1 MKLLRKMSFR
11 KKFMRKYIL
20 NNGNL
25 KNLNTPNYKPQI
37 LRKRIC
43 FTNIKSNKE
52 TPSRNHQKQTSKLII
67 NYLPDQEVSIE
78 QKIRQ
83 VNPSKL

>member
-1 MKLLRKMSFR
+1 M
-11 KKFMRKYIL
+11 
-20 NNGNL
+20 G
-25 KNLNTPNYKPQI
+25 
-37 LRKRIC
+37 KRIC

-67 NYLPDQEVSIE
+67 NYLPDQEVSIK

-83 VNPSKL
+83 LNSSKLRKRTVLSRENTLSTNQRKEGQKRKIEELEKNQKY

>member
-52 TPSRNHQKQTSKLII
+52 TPSRNHQEQTSKLII
-67 NYLPDQEVSIE
+67 NYLPGQEVSIE

-83 VNPSKL
+83 LNPSKL

>member
-1 MKLLRKMSFR
+1 MSFR

-25 KNLNTPNYKPQI
+25 KNINTPKYNPQI
-37 LRKRIC
+37 LR

-67 NYLPDQEVSIE
+67 NYLPDQEV
-78 QKIRQ
+78 
-83 VNPSKL
+83 